1 MACPPRKG
9 HAGGTRHGA
18 FENIPA
24 DDPIRSTLTTY
35 KKHTALPGRQAV
47 PVKEMN
53 GMRSKAGMAEVCLP
67 HCLLPCSVIS
77 EFHTSVKL
85 CFLKSPTT
93 N

>member
-1 MACPPRKG
+1 MACPPQKG

-24 DDPIRSTLTTY
+24 DDPIRSTFTIY
-35 KKHTALPGRQAV
+35 KKRHRLAGEAGGVRKGNEWDEEQGGYGRSLPSPLSAAR
-47 PVKEMN
+47 
-53 GMRSKAGMAEVCLP
+53 
-67 HCLLPCSVIS
+67 SVIS

>member
-35 KKHTALPGRQAV
+35 KKIGEISNEVNITDTTGLQTAPTGGLPATGGTV
-47 PVKEMN
+47 SCPSITIE
-53 GMRSKAGMAEVCLP
+53 P
-67 HCLLPCSVIS
+67 
-77 EFHTSVKL
+77 
-85 CFLKSPTT
+85 
-93 N
+93 